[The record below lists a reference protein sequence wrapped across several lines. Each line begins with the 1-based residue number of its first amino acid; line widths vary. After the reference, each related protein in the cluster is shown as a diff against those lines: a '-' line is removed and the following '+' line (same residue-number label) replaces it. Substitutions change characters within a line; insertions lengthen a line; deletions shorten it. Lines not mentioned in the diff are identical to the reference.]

1 VRVLAVVT
9 SLSTASEML
18 VDKETAGTQQQQQQQ
33 QRVAEAALMRSLSS
47 SSSPP
52 PPTAA
57 DAAAGHALV
66 REDHAGGSAESLVTK
81 VSADHRAVLT
91 QFNNGTRNSHSRSLR
106 PL

>member
-1 VRVLAVVT
+1 MRVLAVVT

-33 QRVAEAALMRSLSS
+33 RVVEAALMRSLSS

-66 REDHAGGSAESLVTK
+66 RQDHAGGSAESLVTK

-91 QFNNGTRNSHSRSLR
+91 QFYNGTRNSHSRSLR

>member
-18 VDKETAGTQQQQQQQ
+18 VDKETAGTQQQQQQ
-33 QRVAEAALMRSLSS
+33 RVVEAALMRSLSS

-66 REDHAGGSAESLVTK
+66 RQDHAGGSAESLVTK

>member
-18 VDKETAGTQQQQQQQ
+18 VDKETAGTQQQQQ

-66 REDHAGGSAESLVTK
+66 SQDHAGGSAESLVTK

>member
-1 VRVLAVVT
+1 MRVLAVVT

-33 QRVAEAALMRSLSS
+33 RVVEAALMRSLSS

-66 REDHAGGSAESLVTK
+66 RQDHAGGSAESLVTK